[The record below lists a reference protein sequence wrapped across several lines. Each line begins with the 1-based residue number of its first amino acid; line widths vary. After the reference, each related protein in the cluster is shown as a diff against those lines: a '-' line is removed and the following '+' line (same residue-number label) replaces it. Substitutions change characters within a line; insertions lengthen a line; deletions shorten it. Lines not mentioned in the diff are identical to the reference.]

1 MRVPG
6 GEERTDDENV
16 KFAGKFAGDR
26 AGMRRTTA
34 PAAATSP
41 ATTLPGARKGY
52 AAAEKTA
59 QAPSIRSRLPVDA
72 L

>member
-6 GEERTDDENV
+6 GEERTGDRNV
-16 KFAGKFAGDR
+16 KFAGEFPADR
-26 AGMRRTTA
+26 PVMRRTMA
-34 PAAATSP
+34 PATATSR
-41 ATTLPGARKGY
+41 ATTLPGTRKGY
-52 AAAEKTA
+52 AAAPKTA